1 MENSNMSVEKYE
13 ISDSYLSLTELVIG
27 IEQRHDWSKEE
38 LKNLYRL
45 PFNDLL
51 YAAQWIHRKYFIPNE
66 IQMSTLLSIKTG
78 ACPEDCSYCP
88 QSVRYNTEVEPE
100 DLMPLEA
107 VISAAKKA
115 KKAGA
120 TRFCMGAAYRGP
132 KDKQL
137 EKIIEMIKAVKSLG
151 LETCATLGL
160 LDKNQALLLKKS
172 GLDYYNHNLDTSENF
187 YKEIIT
193 TRNYS
198 DRLKTLQSV
207 RASGMKVCCG
217 GILGLGE
224 DRDDR
229 IMLMQTLANMPTQ
242 PESVPINN
250 LVRSSGTPLEKTDPI
265 DMIEFVRTVA
275 VARIIMPKSHVRLS
289 AGRADF
295 SDEMQALCFMAG
307 ANSIFYG
314 DKLLTTKNPD
324 YNDDLALLS
333 KLGLKT
339 EDKCVK

>member
-13 ISDSYLSLTELVIG
+13 ISDSYLSLTGLVIG

-120 TRFCMGAAYRGP
+120 TRFCMGAAYRVP

-137 EKIIEMIKAVKSLG
+137 EKIIEMIKVVKSLG

-172 GLDYYNHNLDTSENF
+172 GLDYYNHNLDTSEN
-187 YKEIIT
+187 
-193 TRNYS
+193 
-198 DRLKTLQSV
+198 
-207 RASGMKVCCG
+207 
-217 GILGLGE
+217 
-224 DRDDR
+224 
-229 IMLMQTLANMPTQ
+229 
-242 PESVPINN
+242 
-250 LVRSSGTPLEKTDPI
+250 
-265 DMIEFVRTVA
+265 
-275 VARIIMPKSHVRLS
+275 LS
-289 AGRADF
+289 
-295 SDEMQALCFMAG
+295 L
-307 ANSIFYG
+307 IHI
-314 DKLLTTKNPD
+314 
-324 YNDDLALLS
+324 
-333 KLGLKT
+333 
-339 EDKCVK
+339 

>member
-1 MENSNMSVEKYE
+1 MSVEKYE
-13 ISDSYLSLTELVIG
+13 ISDSYLSLTGLVIG

-250 LVRSSGTPLEKTDPI
+250 LVRSSGTPLENADPI

>member
-1 MENSNMSVEKYE
+1 MSVEKYE
-13 ISDSYLSLTELVIG
+13 ISDSYLSLTGLVIG

-137 EKIIEMIKAVKSLG
+137 EKIIEMIKVVKSLG

>member
-1 MENSNMSVEKYE
+1 MSVEKYE
-13 ISDSYLSLTELVIG
+13 ISDNYLSLTGVVIG
-27 IEQRHDWSKEE
+27 INQRHDWSKEE
-38 LKNLYRL
+38 LKDLYRL

-88 QSVRYNTEVEPE
+88 QSVRFNTGVDPE

-132 KDKQL
+132 KDRQL
-137 EKIIEMIKAVKSLG
+137 QKIIAMIKAVKSLG

-160 LDKNQALLLKKS
+160 LDKNQALLLKRS
-172 GLDYYNHNLDTSENF
+172 GLDYYNHNLDTSESF
-187 YKEIIT
+187 YKEVIT

-198 DRLKTLQSV
+198 DRLKTLESV
-207 RASGMKVCCG
+207 RESGMKVCCG

-224 DRDDR
+224 GRDDR

-250 LVRSSGTPLEKTDPI
+250 LVRSSGTPLENADPI
-265 DMIEFVRTVA
+265 DMIEFVRTIA

-289 AGRADF
+289 AGRSDF

-324 YNDDLALLS
+324 YNEDLALLS
-333 KLGLKT
+333 KLGLKA
-339 EDKCVK
+339 EDRHVK

>member
-1 MENSNMSVEKYE
+1 MSVEKYE
-13 ISDSYLSLTELVIG
+13 ISDNYLSLTGVVIG
-27 IEQRHDWSKEE
+27 INQRHDWSKEE
-38 LKNLYRL
+38 LKDLYRL

-88 QSVRYNTEVEPE
+88 QSVRFNTGVDPE

-132 KDKQL
+132 KDRQL
-137 EKIIEMIKAVKSLG
+137 QKIIAMIKAVKSLG

-160 LDKNQALLLKKS
+160 LDKNQALLLKRS
-172 GLDYYNHNLDTSENF
+172 GLDYYNHNLDTSESF
-187 YKEIIT
+187 YKEVIT

-198 DRLKTLQSV
+198 DRLKTLESV
-207 RASGMKVCCG
+207 RESGMKVCCG

-224 DRDDR
+224 GRDDR

-250 LVRSSGTPLEKTDPI
+250 LVRSSGTPLENADPI
-265 DMIEFVRTVA
+265 DMIEFVRTIA

-289 AGRADF
+289 AGRSDF

-324 YNDDLALLS
+324 YNEDLALLS
-333 KLGLKT
+333 KLGLKS
-339 EDKCVK
+339 EGRHVK

>member
-1 MENSNMSVEKYE
+1 MSVEKYE

>member
-1 MENSNMSVEKYE
+1 MSGEKYE
-13 ISDSYLSLTELVIG
+13 ISDSYLSLTGLVIG

-137 EKIIEMIKAVKSLG
+137 EKITEMIKAVKSLG

-160 LDKNQALLLKKS
+160 LDKNQALLLKRS

-250 LVRSSGTPLEKTDPI
+250 LVRSSGTPLENTDPI